1 MGILSKDYMPVII
14 KPRGKCSASLVTK
27 KLKIQIKTT
36 VRYHFKSTVMAD
48 QKDQQWQVLGRIE
61 EPESLYVAGV
71 NVKCYSCLGIPQKV
85 IYRVGK
91 TRALFKKIRDTK
103 GKLPSS
109 CSILH
114 SHQRRIRIQVPLFSP
129 TLAIVGLFDQP
140 SQWI

>member
-1 MGILSKDYMPVII
+1 MGILSIDYMPVII
-14 KPRGKCSASLVTK
+14 KPRGKCSTSLVTK

-61 EPESLYVAGV
+61 ELESLYVAGV
-71 NVKCYSCLGIPQKV
+71 NVKCYSCLVIPQKV

-103 GKLPSS
+103 GKLPKMSS
-109 CSILH
+109 IKDRNGMYLTEAEDSKK
-114 SHQRRIRIQVPLFSP
+114 R
-129 TLAIVGLFDQP
+129 
-140 SQWI
+140 

>member
-1 MGILSKDYMPVII
+1 MGILSIDYMPVII
-14 KPRGKCSASLVTK
+14 KPRGKCSTSLVTK

-61 EPESLYVAGV
+61 ELESLYVAGV
-71 NVKCYSCLGIPQKV
+71 NVKCCSCLVIPQKV

-103 GKLPSS
+103 GKLPKMSS
-109 CSILH
+109 IKDRNGMYLTEAEDSKK
-114 SHQRRIRIQVPLFSP
+114 R
-129 TLAIVGLFDQP
+129 
-140 SQWI
+140 